1 MKRRDFI
8 KLAGVAAGTWPVAAY
23 AQQQEMPVVGFL
35 SGRAPAEAVA
45 TTDAFRDGLRESGYV
60 DNKNVSIEYRWAG
73 GKYDRLPILAA
84 ELIQRRVAVI
94 FATGGAELA
103 AKSATSSIPVVFT
116 TGGDPVELGL
126 VSSLNRPDGNLT
138 GVTFLASG
146 LGEKQVDLLRRFAPK
161 ASRIAMLANPTYRPT
176 AAEIRDVQTGAG
188 KLGLRLDV
196 LNASTSGEIDAAF
209 AVLGRELPDALVIG
223 GDPVLLGMRDQ
234 IVHLA
239 ADHALPAIY
248 PQREYVDAGGLMSY
262 GTSLLSGYK
271 QTGIY
276 AGKILAGAKPAALPV
291 LQPTQFDLVINL
303 KTAKALG
310 VVMPDALL
318 VAANDLIE

>member
-103 AKSATSSIPVVFT
+103 AKSAT
-116 TGGDPVELGL
+116 
-126 VSSLNRPDGNLT
+126 
-138 GVTFLASG
+138 
-146 LGEKQVDLLRRFAPK
+146 
-161 ASRIAMLANPTYRPT
+161 
-176 AAEIRDVQTGAG
+176 
-188 KLGLRLDV
+188 
-196 LNASTSGEIDAAF
+196 
-209 AVLGRELPDALVIG
+209 
-223 GDPVLLGMRDQ
+223 
-234 IVHLA
+234 
-239 ADHALPAIY
+239 
-248 PQREYVDAGGLMSY
+248 
-262 GTSLLSGYK
+262 
-271 QTGIY
+271 
-276 AGKILAGAKPAALPV
+276 
-291 LQPTQFDLVINL
+291 
-303 KTAKALG
+303 
-310 VVMPDALL
+310 
-318 VAANDLIE
+318 